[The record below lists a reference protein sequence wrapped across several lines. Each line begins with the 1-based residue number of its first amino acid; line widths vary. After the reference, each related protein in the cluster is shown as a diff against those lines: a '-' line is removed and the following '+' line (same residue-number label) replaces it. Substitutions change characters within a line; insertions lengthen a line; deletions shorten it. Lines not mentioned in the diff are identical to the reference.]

1 MGEPVKQLQ
10 LTSSDQLVLPDS
22 LDKTI
27 KNYKAAQYGYEL
39 DQRDEDYIEYH
50 TLRQKVQDSEEIT
63 ISKIIRLFD
72 RESEKQ
78 YIIYYQSSRVKDFNN
93 NIRRCPVVELIGVV
107 PKPISNISNDA
118 GNRIT
123 DIRIVETQN
132 EYTLPYSQDKLIELF
147 ESSKERH
154 KIVCY
159 AGYTRPT
166 RIKPYDLIDG
176 KKIIWNQ
183 ERFVNG
189 TFNELMDKEKGNQ
202 DILDTKRS
210 YVIPNKI
217 REIKQQP
224 NTPLLNTTEL
234 NNNNQNVNKS
244 KKVHLS
250 DIASDVHQFKLKKA
264 LTNIDPTEHDIP
276 TERTVTATAHANK
289 DPMLIDA
296 DKEFQDLQASQN
308 TNSNTNDNLN
318 KSKYNQKEDL

>member
-1 MGEPVKQLQ
+1 VGEPVKQLQ
-10 LTSSDQLVLPDS
+10 LTSNDQLVLPDS

-27 KNYKAAQYGYEL
+27 KNYKAAQYGYSL

-50 TLRQKVQDSEEIT
+50 TLRQKVQDTEEIT

-72 RESEKQ
+72 RESEDQ
-78 YIIYYQSSRVKDFNN
+78 FIIYYQSSRVKDFNN
-93 NIRRCPVVELIGVV
+93 NIRRCPIVELIGVV
-107 PKPISNISNDA
+107 PRPISNISNDS

-123 DIRIVETQN
+123 DIRIIETQN
-132 EYTLPYSQDKLIELF
+132 QYTLPFSQDKLIELF

-166 RIKPYDLIDG
+166 RIKPYDWIDG

-189 TFNELMDKEKGNQ
+189 TFNELMDKEKDNQ

-217 REIKQQP
+217 REIRQQP

-234 NNNNQNVNKS
+234 NQNPNITRSKRVELSEIANDIKS
-244 KKVHLS
+244 
-250 DIASDVHQFKLKKA
+250 FKLKK
-264 LTNIDPTEHDIP
+264 TNSIVSPANVDTTSNTFNSNTNTKDPT
-276 TERTVTATAHANK
+276 
-289 DPMLIDA
+289 LIDA
-296 DKEFQDLQASQN
+296 DKEFQELQASTD
-308 TNSNTNDNLN
+308 TNSNDNLN

>member
-1 MGEPVKQLQ
+1 VGEPVKQLQ
-10 LTSSDQLVLPDS
+10 LTSSEQLVLPDS
-22 LDKTI
+22 LDRTI
-27 KNYKAAQYGYEL
+27 KNYRSANYGYDL

-50 TLRQKVQDSEEIT
+50 TLRQKVQDTEEIT
-63 ISKIIRLFD
+63 ISKIVRLYD
-72 RESEKQ
+72 RDSEDQ
-78 YIIYYQSSRVKDFNN
+78 FIIYYQSSRVKDFNN
-93 NIRRCPVVELIGVV
+93 NIRRCPIVELIGVV
-107 PKPISNISNDA
+107 PKPISNISNDS

-147 ESSKERH
+147 ELSKERH

-189 TFNELMDKEKGNQ
+189 TFNELMDKEKDNQ

-217 REIKQQP
+217 REIRQQP

-234 NNNNQNVNKS
+234 NQNPNITRS
-244 KKVHLS
+244 KRVELS
-250 DIASDVHQFKLKKA
+250 EIANDVKAFKLKKTA
-264 LTNIDPTEHDIP
+264 TNLDSNNITSTNNLSYTNTSNIVKDPTL
-276 TERTVTATAHANK
+276 V
-289 DPMLIDA
+289 DA
-296 DKEFQDLQASQN
+296 DKEFQELQASTN
-308 TNSNTNDNLN
+308 TNSNDNLN